1 MHKVLQSV
9 YFNL

>member
-1 MHKVLQSV
+1 MKYTSV